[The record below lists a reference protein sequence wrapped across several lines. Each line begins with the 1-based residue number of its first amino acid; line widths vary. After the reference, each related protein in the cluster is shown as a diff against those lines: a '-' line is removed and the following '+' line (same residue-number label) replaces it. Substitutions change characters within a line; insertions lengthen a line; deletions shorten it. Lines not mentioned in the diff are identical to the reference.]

1 MQKPGIPKGTRD
13 FNPEKSR
20 KRAFLIETISRQFR
34 KYGFNK
40 IETPTLENL
49 SVLTGKY
56 GEEGDQLLFKVLNS
70 GDYLKNASE
79 SDYHDAKALLPKI
92 AEKGLRYDLTVPFAR
107 YVAMNQ
113 NDIAFP
119 FKRYQIQPVWRADR
133 PQKGRYR
140 EFVQCDA
147 DIIGSNS
154 KWLEVELS
162 LLVDDVFR
170 SLGLQE
176 YVLWVNHREILFG
189 LAEWLGLKGK
199 EIPFCAIID
208 KLDKIGAEK
217 VMEELATLE
226 LNENASHFQS
236 LLENRNED
244 TEAQLKALQKILG
257 DNDGIKF
264 LIYYFQKI
272 QQTGKNLK
280 VSLDWTLAR
289 GLSYYT
295 GLIYEAKA
303 TTVKMGSIL
312 GGGRYDNLTGM
323 FGLPGVSGVGISFG
337 IDRIYDV
344 MEELQLFPPE
354 TKPDLSILI
363 VHFDERG
370 FEHGLGLLQAL
381 REQDIAADIYP
392 EPAKFKK
399 QMTYANRLKVPY
411 TITIGDNE
419 IESGHY
425 PLKDMESGTT
435 ELLDTSSLFKALKS
449 KH

>member
-1 MQKPGIPKGTRD
+1 MQKPTIPKGTRD
-13 FNPEKSR
+13 FNPEISR
-20 KRAFLIETISRQFR
+20 KRQFLIESIARQFV

-70 GDYLKNASE
+70 GDYLKNTEE
-79 SDYHDAKALLPKI
+79 SDFNNSKKLLPKI

-107 YVAMNQ
+107 YVSMNQ
-113 NDIAFP
+113 NEITFP

-154 KWLEVELS
+154 RWLEVELS
-162 LLVDDVFR
+162 LLIDDVFK
-170 SLGLQE
+170 SLGLKD
-176 YVLWVNHREILFG
+176 YILLVNHREILFG
-189 LAEWLGLKGK
+189 LAKWLGLKGK
-199 EIPFCAIID
+199 EISFCATID
-208 KLDKIGAEK
+208 KIDKIGAEK
-217 VMEELATLE
+217 VIAEVALLAP
-226 LNENASHFQS
+226 NENINKFRNLIAKEKANNNEQIK
-236 LLENRNED
+236 LLQEILPGNEGV
-244 TEAQLKALQKILG
+244 E
-257 DNDGIKF
+257 F
-264 LIYYFQKI
+264 LRYYFQKI
-272 QQTGKNLK
+272 SETTNDLK

-323 FGLPGVSGVGISFG
+323 FGLPDVSGVGISFG

-344 MEELQLFPPE
+344 MEELGLFPSDALPNL
-354 TKPDLSILI
+354 KVLL
-363 VHFDERG
+363 VHFDEKG
-370 FEHGLGLLQAL
+370 FDHGLSLLQTL
-381 REQDIAADIYP
+381 RKAGIPSDIYP
-392 EPAKFKK
+392 EASKFKK
-399 QMTYANRLKVPY
+399 QMTYANKIKVPY
-411 TITIGDNE
+411 TIAIGDNE
-419 IESGHY
+419 IESGQY
-425 PLKDMESGTT
+425 PLKDMESGSST
-435 ELLDTSSLFKALKS
+435 LHSASSLPEALK
-449 KH
+449 